1 MEEIYLYKGKLEGIE
16 QMIEELGVS
25 LWPRRIEKKE

>member
-25 LWPRRIEKKE
+25 L